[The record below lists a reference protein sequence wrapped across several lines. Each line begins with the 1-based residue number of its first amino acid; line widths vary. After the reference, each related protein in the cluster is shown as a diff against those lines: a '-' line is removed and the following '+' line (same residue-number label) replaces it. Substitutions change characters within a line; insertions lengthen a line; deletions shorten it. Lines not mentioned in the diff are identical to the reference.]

1 MTDEMERHGED
12 EERAREAI
20 AAMHA
25 ASVGAH
31 VSGNGNASDLRIARA
46 KDRDAVF
53 KACAEVLASKGEINH
68 REVRDMAGCASASAT
83 EWIQAWE
90 AAMTCRVVPGV
101 VDRKLGLALL
111 DYLGQI
117 VSEVR
122 TAMDLA
128 YSDRLKGA
136 AARTAEDKE
145 AHERERAAH
154 AMTQAKLKQALADFE
169 DAGEAVRVEVAR
181 REEVEG
187 ALQRSNQE
195 CQAERAARLAAEK
208 VAHDLEVKL
217 AKADAEHKSRESAAL
232 LDARAREDALRE
244 ELERY
249 RAMAAAAPP
258 GNGTANLFPSRES
271 GAETDVEIVSEASGA
286 NHGE

>member
-1 MTDEMERHGED
+1 MERHGED

-20 AAMHA
+20 AEMHA

-31 VSGNGNASDLRIARA
+31 VSGNGNASNPRIARA

-53 KACAEVLASKGEINH
+53 KACAEVLASKGAINH
-68 REVRDMAGCASASAT
+68 REVREMAGCASASAT

-101 VDRKLGLALL
+101 VDRKLGLDLL
-111 DYLGQI
+111 ASLGRI
-117 VSEVR
+117 VAEVR
-122 TAMDLA
+122 MAMDLA
-128 YSDRLKGA
+128 YADRLKGA
-136 AARTAEDKE
+136 AARAAEDEE

-154 AMTQAKLKQALADFE
+154 GTTQAKLKQALADIE
-169 DAGEAVRVEVAR
+169 NAREAVRREVAR
-181 REEVEG
+181 RQEVE
-187 ALQRSNQE
+187 AVLQRSNE
-195 CQAERAARLAAEK
+195 EREAERTAKVAAEK
-208 VAHDLEVKL
+208 VAHDLELKL

-232 LDARAREDALRE
+232 LAARAREDALRD

-249 RAMAAAAPP
+249 RAMSAAAPP
-258 GNGTANLFPSRES
+258 GNGTATLFPSNEPR
-271 GAETDVEIVSEASGA
+271 AETDLEIVSGSIEA